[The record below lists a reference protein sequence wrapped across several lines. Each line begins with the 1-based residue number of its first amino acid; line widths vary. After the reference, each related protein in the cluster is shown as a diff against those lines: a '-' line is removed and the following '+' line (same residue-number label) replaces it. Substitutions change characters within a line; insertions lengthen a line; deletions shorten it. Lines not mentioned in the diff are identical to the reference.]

1 MKVLAFIG
9 DTMCFHEI
17 ENTLEA
23 EQKFVGGLIE
33 AVAIT
38 EEIDLIC
45 NEEFLLQGLE
55 PRVVIDWGECL
66 PTVICGDCFI
76 CRHNEHGEFESIRD
90 EDMEVITEK
99 VIHLDTEFSKM
110 LAILLLVGGDK

>member
-55 PRVVIDWGECL
+55 PRVAIDNGDYP
-66 PTVICGDCFI
+66 PTIICGDCFI
-76 CRHNEHGEFESIRD
+76 CRHNRKGEFESIRD
-90 EDMEVITEK
+90 EDIKAISEK
-99 VIHLDTEFSKM
+99 VIHLDTPFAKL
-110 LAILLLVGGDK
+110 LAVLTITTR

>member
-55 PRVVIDWGECL
+55 PRVAIDNGDYP
-66 PTVICGDCFI
+66 PTIICGDCFI
-76 CRHNEHGEFESIRD
+76 CRHNRKGEFESIKD
-90 EDMEVITEK
+90 TDLKAIQEK
-99 VIHLDTEFSKM
+99 VIHLDTEFAKLLGVLT
-110 LAILLLVGGDK
+110 LAIL

>member
-55 PRVVIDWGECL
+55 PRVAIDNGEYP
-66 PTVICGDCFI
+66 PTIICGDCFI
-76 CRHNEHGEFESIRD
+76 CRHNRKGEFESIKDTDIPIIAKR
-90 EDMEVITEK
+90 
-99 VIHLDTEFSKM
+99 VIHLDTEFAKLLGVLT
-110 LAILLLVGGDK
+110 LATL

>member
-55 PRVVIDWGECL
+55 PRVAIDNGDYP
-66 PTVICGDCFI
+66 PTIICGDCFI
-76 CRHNEHGEFESIRD
+76 CRHNRRGKFESIRD
-90 EDMEVITEK
+90 EDIKAIQEK
-99 VIHLDTEFSKM
+99 VIHLDTEFAKLLGVLT
-110 LAILLLVGGDK
+110 LATL

>member
-1 MKVLAFIG
+1 MRVLAFIG

-17 ENTLEA
+17 EDTLEA
-23 EQKFVGGLIE
+23 EKAFVGGLIE

-55 PRVVIDWGECL
+55 PRVAIDNGDYP
-66 PTVICGDCFI
+66 PTIICGDCFI
-76 CRHNEHGEFESIRD
+76 CRHNRKGEFESIRD
-90 EDMEVITEK
+90 EDIKAIQEK
-99 VIHLDTEFSKM
+99 VIHLDTEFAKLLGVLT
-110 LAILLLVGGDK
+110 LATL

>member
-55 PRVVIDWGECL
+55 PRVAIDNGDYP
-66 PTVICGDCFI
+66 PTIICGDCFI
-76 CRHNEHGEFESIRD
+76 CRHNRKGEFESIKDTDIPTIAKR
-90 EDMEVITEK
+90 
-99 VIHLDTEFSKM
+99 VIHLDTEFAKL
-110 LAILLLVGGDK
+110 LAVLTIATL

>member
-9 DTMCFHEI
+9 DTMCFQEI
-17 ENTLEA
+17 EDTLEA

-45 NEEFLLQGLE
+45 NEEFLLQRLE
-55 PRVVIDWGECL
+55 PRVAIDNGEYP
-66 PTVICGDCFI
+66 PTIICGDCFI
-76 CRHNEHGEFESIRD
+76 CRHNRKGEFESIQE
-90 EDMEVITEK
+90 EDIPTIAK
-99 VIHLDTEFSKM
+99 KSYTS
-110 LAILLLVGGDK
+110 

>member
-9 DTMCFHEI
+9 DMMCFHEI

-55 PRVVIDWGECL
+55 PRVAIDNGDYP
-66 PTVICGDCFI
+66 PTIICGDCFI
-76 CRHNEHGEFESIRD
+76 CRHNRKGEFESIKDPDIPTIAKR
-90 EDMEVITEK
+90 
-99 VIHLDTEFSKM
+99 VIHLDTEFAKLLGVLT
-110 LAILLLVGGDK
+110 LATL

>member
-1 MKVLAFIG
+1 MRVLAFIG
-9 DTMCFHEI
+9 DTMAFVEL

-45 NEEFLLQGLE
+45 NEEFLLQRLE
-55 PRVVIDWGECL
+55 PRVAIDMGEL
-66 PTVICGDCFI
+66 PPTIICGDCFI
-76 CRHNEHGEFESIRD
+76 CRHNRRGEFESIRD
-90 EDMEVITEK
+90 TDLKAISER
-99 VIHLDTEFSKM
+99 VIHLDTEFAKL
-110 LAILLLVGGDK
+110 LAIVAQ